1 MSVGVLKIIEGFV
14 DQLKPPIKQRTG
26 CVVGVDVTKVERG
39 GGWVQ
44 EMAGRFIR
52 VERVKEIVERV
63 KEIVEEVEEVEEVLD
78 GWKRWRRCERD
89 HRKLESMIVR
99 TRHEIKI

>member
-14 DQLKPPIKQRTG
+14 DQLKPPIKQQTG
-26 CVVGVDVTKVERG
+26 CVVGVEVTKVERG

-52 VERVKEIVERV
+52 VERVKEIVEV
-63 KEIVEEVEEVEEVLD
+63 
-78 GWKRWRRCERD
+78 WKRWKRWWMGGRGGGVVD
-89 HRKLESMIVR
+89 KS
-99 TRHEIKI
+99 

>member
-1 MSVGVLKIIEGFV
+1 MGARDGGEVYKSRKSKGDSWK
-14 DQLKPPIKQRTG
+14 
-26 CVVGVDVTKVERG
+26 CERG
-39 GGWVQ
+39 GGWVE
-44 EMAGRFIR
+44 EMAGWFIR
-52 VERVKEIVERV
+52 VERV